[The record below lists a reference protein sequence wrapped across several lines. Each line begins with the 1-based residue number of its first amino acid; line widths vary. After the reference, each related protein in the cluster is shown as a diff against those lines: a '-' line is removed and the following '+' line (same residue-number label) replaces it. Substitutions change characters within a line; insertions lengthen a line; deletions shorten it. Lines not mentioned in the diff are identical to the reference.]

1 MTPAEVDTE
10 RAQAAQGDSDGSMRL
25 RAESP
30 SDSPEAAERPAAV
43 SPVAAALSTASRCEW
58 RSADWQS
65 GRSPGL
71 PAQLHSH
78 LSMMAGRS

>member
-30 SDSPEAAERPAAV
+30 SDSPGRRP
-43 SPVAAALSTASRCEW
+43 LSGL
-58 RSADWQS
+58 
-65 GRSPGL
+65 GR
-71 PAQLHSH
+71 
-78 LSMMAGRS
+78 